1 MATKSKFFRVATEG
15 ATTDGRSISREQI
28 QQMADNYNVKTY
40 GARVWVEH
48 LRSLLPDGPFK
59 AYGDVLALK
68 AEEVDTDAGKRLA
81 LFAQIEPTPA
91 LVAMNK
97 DRQKIYTSIELADKF
112 ADTSSAY
119 LVGLAVTDS
128 PASLGT
134 EILQFSASNPK
145 ASPFTPRKL
154 KPENLF
160 SEGVETK
167 IEFEDDGPSVAE
179 TIKQIFSRFGGS
191 EKKADA
197 QHADVVAAMTAV
209 AEKVGEFAQVATQA
223 AKEAADAVTRL
234 EKLEKRVGDES
245 TAAEQFR
252 KTVNL
257 TDKNDVQRPPA
268 TGGSNSGVVLTE
280 F

>member
-112 ADTSSAY
+112 ADISSAY
-119 LVGLAVTDS
+119 LVD
-128 PASLGT
+128 
-134 EILQFSASNPK
+134 
-145 ASPFTPRKL
+145 RK
-154 KPENLF
+154 
-160 SEGVETK
+160 
-167 IEFEDDGPSVAE
+167 SV
-179 TIKQIFSRFGGS
+179 
-191 EKKADA
+191 
-197 QHADVVAAMTAV
+197 V
-209 AEKVGEFAQVATQA
+209 
-223 AKEAADAVTRL
+223 
-234 EKLEKRVGDES
+234 
-245 TAAEQFR
+245 
-252 KTVNL
+252 
-257 TDKNDVQRPPA
+257 
-268 TGGSNSGVVLTE
+268 
-280 F
+280 

>member
-28 QQMADNYNVKTY
+28 QQMADSYNVKTY

-68 AEEVDTDAGKRLA
+68 AEEVDTENGKRLA

-91 LVAMNK
+91 LIAMNK
-97 DRQKIYTSIELADKF
+97 DRQKIFTSIELADKF
-112 ADTSSAY
+112 ADTGSSY

-134 EILQFSASNPK
+134 EILQFSATNPK

-160 SEGVETK
+160 SEAIEAK
-167 IEFEDDGPSVAE
+167 LEFEEDGPSVAE
-179 TIKQIFSRFGGS
+179 TIKQLFSRIGGG

-209 AEKVGEFAQVATQA
+209 AEKVGEFAQSAAQA
-223 AKEAADAVTRL
+223 SKDVADAVARL

-252 KTVNL
+252 QTLNL
-257 TDKNDVQRPPA
+257 TDKSNLQRPPA
-268 TGGSNSGVVLTE
+268 TGGGNSGTVQTE

>member
-28 QQMADNYNVKTY
+28 QQMADKYNTKTY

-48 LRSLLPDGPFK
+48 MRSLLPDSPFK
-59 AYGDVLALK
+59 AYGDVLAVK

-91 LVAMNK
+91 LIAMNK
-97 DRQKIYTSIELADKF
+97 DRQKIYTSIELDEKF
-112 ADTSSAY
+112 ADSGSAY

-134 EILQFSASNPK
+134 EVLQFSAANPK
-145 ASPFTPRKL
+145 ASPFTPRKQ

-160 SEGVETK
+160 SAAVEVQ
-167 IEFEDDGPSVAE
+167 IEFEEDGPTVAE
-179 TIKQIFSRFGGS
+179 TIKQLFSRIGGG

-197 QHADVVAAMTAV
+197 QHADMAAAMTAI
-209 AEKVGEFAQVATQA
+209 AEKVGEFAQAATQA
-223 AKEAADAVTRL
+223 SKDVSEAVARI
-234 EKLEKRVGDES
+234 EKLEKRVGEES
-245 TAAEQFR
+245 SAAEQFR

-257 TDKNDVQRPPA
+257 TDKNNVQRPPA
-268 TGGSNSGVVLTE
+268 TGGGNSGIVLTE

>member
-167 IEFEDDGPSVAE
+167 IEFEDDGPSIAE
-179 TIKQIFSRFGGS
+179 TIKQIFSRFGGC

-223 AKEAADAVTRL
+223 AKEAAEAVTRL

>member
-223 AKEAADAVTRL
+223 AKEAAEAVTRL

-252 KTVNL
+252 KTINL

>member
-15 ATTDGRSISREQI
+15 ATTDGRSITREQI
-28 QQMADNYNVKTY
+28 KQMADSYNVKTY

-59 AYGDVLALK
+59 AYGDVTALK
-68 AEEVDTDAGKRLA
+68 AEEVDTENGKRLA

-91 LVAMNK
+91 LIAMNK

-112 ADTSSAY
+112 ADTGSSY

-134 EILQFSASNPK
+134 EILQFSANNPS
-145 ASPFTPRKL
+145 ASPFTPRKH

-160 SEGVETK
+160 SEAVEVA
-167 IEFEDDGPSVAE
+167 IEFEDDAPGLAE
-179 TIKQIFSRFGGS
+179 SIKQMFSRLVGT
-191 EKKADA
+191 EKKTEA
-197 QHADVVAAMTAV
+197 QHADTAAAVTAV
-209 AEKVGEFAQVATQA
+209 AEQVASFAQTANAANTAVQELAGKVA
-223 AKEAADAVTRL
+223 E
-234 EKLEKRVGDES
+234 LEKRIGEES
-245 TAAEQFR
+245 TTAEQFR
-252 KTVNL
+252 QTLNL
-257 TDKNDVQRPPA
+257 TDKNSNQRPPA
-268 TGGSNSGVVLTE
+268 TGGKNIVETA

>member
-160 SEGVETK
+160 SEGAETK

-223 AKEAADAVTRL
+223 AKEAAEAVTRL

>member
-91 LVAMNK
+91 LIAMNK

-160 SEGVETK
+160 SEGAETK

-223 AKEAADAVTRL
+223 AKEAAEAVTRL

>member
-28 QQMADNYNVKTY
+28 QQMADSYNQKTY

-68 AEEVDTDAGKRLA
+68 AEEVDTENGKRLA

-91 LVAMNK
+91 LIAMNK

-112 ADTSSAY
+112 ADTGSSY

-134 EILQFSASNPK
+134 EILQFSATNPQ

-160 SEGVETK
+160 SEAIEVK
-167 IEFEDDGPSVAE
+167 MEFEESGPGLADTLKQMFVRITGAEKKGDVLHADTAAAVTVVAE
-179 TIKQIFSRFGGS
+179 QVASF
-191 EKKADA
+191 A
-197 QHADVVAAMTAV
+197 QTANGAAEGV
-209 AEKVGEFAQVATQA
+209 AELRKKF
-223 AKEAADAVTRL
+223 EA
-234 EKLEKRVGDES
+234 LEKRVGDES
-245 TAAEQFR
+245 TTAEQFR
-252 KTVNL
+252 QTLNL
-257 TDKNDVQRPPA
+257 TDKNNVQRPPA
-268 TGGSNSGVVLTE
+268 TGGKGSTLTE

>member
-223 AKEAADAVTRL
+223 AKDAAEAVTRL

-252 KTVNL
+252 QTINL